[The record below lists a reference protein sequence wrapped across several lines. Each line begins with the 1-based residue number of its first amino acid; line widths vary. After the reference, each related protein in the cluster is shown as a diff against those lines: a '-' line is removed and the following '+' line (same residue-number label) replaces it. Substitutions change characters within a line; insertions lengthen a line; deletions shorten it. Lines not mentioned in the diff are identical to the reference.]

1 MTYTKPEITSLA
13 SASSAI
19 QGSTKA
25 SSHTPDSQNEPFL
38 KTVSAYE
45 ADE

>member
-1 MTYTKPEITSLA
+1 MNYTKPEITLLA
-13 SASSAI
+13 SANSAI
-19 QGSTKA
+19 QASTKA

-38 KTVSAYE
+38 RTVSAYE